1 MKRHIV
7 ASGATALALCLGAG
21 QALAADPVLPVELG
35 VPVQP
40 TPVSQDPLV
49 KFLAN
54 LLGISDPPPGVS
66 ATAGAAHATSTG
78 DQGIIQEQA
87 VPATVA
93 AAVSSI
99 SNINGPLGLLG
110 GVEAAGK
117 GAVQQASTSQAT
129 ASATNDAT
137 TSSSEGGGGAG
148 GAGTAVQASLTQQ
161 GVPVAIGAAISAPVN
176 LNAPIGIL
184 AQKIAN
190 DVTQAG
196 EALAE
201 ASAINNNVD
210 QVVNGGGGLGVAGQ
224 LSDSRQSVPIT
235 LGLALS
241 APVNVN
247 LPIDI
252 LSPGSLH
259 PGGGYTDLFDLLRG
273 IVSLGPEEGVPGGS
287 VTQTSTSQATA
298 VAANNAVEQSA
309 GGTGEAIQVAAA
321 QQVVPAAVAAGI
333 SLPVNANLP
342 VGVLQEIAG
351 DAGAPVN
358 QSNSAETGAHAFN
371 FDASQEAQS
380 EGEGPNN
387 SAQTSDNDQLLPIA
401 IATDL
406 SLPINL
412 NLPISILGHR
422 LPGDGTI
429 DLSVIQRTLDAVDTL
444 IADPAGTL
452 QHVLEDPAATI
463 DYLLRG

>member
-99 SNINGPLGLLG
+99 SNTNAPLGLLG

-137 TSSSEGGGGAG
+137 SQSQGEGGEGGAG
-148 GAGTAVQASLTQQ
+148 SAVQASLTQQ

-184 AQKIAN
+184 AKKIAN

-241 APVNVN
+241 APLNLN

-273 IVSLGPEEGVPGGS
+273 LVSLGPEEGVPGGT

-358 QSNSAETGAHAFN
+358 QANAAETGAHAFN

-406 SLPINL
+406 SVPINL

-422 LPGDGTI
+422 LPGDGII
-429 DLSVIQRTLDAVDTL
+429 DLSVVQRTLDAVDML